1 MLFNFRINL
10 HEGVAFP
17 DKFLMGPSGEVSF
30 PQGLQY
36 LLSPPHPYHLSTC
49 QPHQSSMGMPL
60 CQPPLKLTSL
70 CPSLWQIK
78 MPGHNSPGSSPPAE
92 WPSSFICHVTTQAC
106 GPLPA
111 ARVSCPQGCRH
122 HHHHHSIS
130 FPHVASQSFFLHTN
144 PGLGICFWKELKLIK
159 QDWKLK
165 INLFILK
172 A

>member
-1 MLFNFRINL
+1 MFFNFRLNL

-30 PQGLQY
+30 RWGLQC
-36 LLSPPHPYHLSTC
+36 LLSPPHPCHLSAC
-49 QPHQSSMGMPL
+49 QPPRSSVGIRL

-70 CPSLWQIK
+70 YPSLWQIE
-78 MPGHNSPGSSPPAE
+78 MPGHNSPGSSPPEE
-92 WPSSFICHVTTQAC
+92 WPSAFICHVTTQAC

-111 ARVSCPQGCRH
+111 AGVSCPQGCRH
-122 HHHHHSIS
+122 HQHHPIS
-130 FPHVASQSFFLHTN
+130 LPHVASQSHFLYTN
-144 PGLGICFWKELKLIK
+144 PGLGICFWKALKLIK

-165 INLFILK
+165 LNLFILK